1 MKGAAVSSRRR
12 LTPSRRLEMQAGHQF
27 VFFPCTLMHVFFLA
41 LYIQPRLRT
50 GLFFGMQLQL
60 ITQAQSLDLLFKQD
74 THAVNKNFVVQRL
87 SGVCIRLRHI
97 NIRCKS
103 KHTLRDM
110 MSRNSCVMCVNDSVS
125 KRSWLC

>member
-1 MKGAAVSSRRR
+1 MRAVTDEGSGCVISSASDAIAP
-12 LTPSRRLEMQAGHQF
+12 LGDASRSS

-74 THAVNKNFVVQRL
+74 THAVNKNFVVQEP
-87 SGVCIRLRHI
+87 SGVCLRLRHM
-97 NIRCKS
+97 NIRCKN
-103 KHTLRDM
+103 KHTLRGM
-110 MSRNSCVMCVNDSVS
+110 M
-125 KRSWLC
+125 